1 MGKKIDIG
9 AYFDKLTRQGSGGR
23 RDLDDAVSATVDETS
38 PKSTSPTPTPRSS
51 TESGSSGGLGGRL
64 RDITKK
70 TIDKATSRSRRS
82 PTPKRPAETTWP
94 KHTRPGGSAVAIEY
108 SPNRDSDPDPGEVV
122 WTWVPYEEDPTQ
134 GKDRPVVV
142 IGRRG
147 SKLVGVPLT
156 SKPDDREAQ
165 VNVGTGGWDP
175 QQRVSYGR
183 IWRMLD
189 IDPGSMRREG
199 AVLDRPRFDEVVA
212 AVDHYYDVTY
222 PKTARKSAEAP
233 DF

>member
-9 AYFDKLTRQGSGGR
+9 GYFEKLTRRGTGGR
-23 RDLDDAVSATVDETS
+23 RDIDAAE
-38 PKSTSPTPTPRSS
+38 PTP
-51 TESGSSGGLGGRL
+51 
-64 RDITKK
+64 
-70 TIDKATSRSRRS
+70 DKATGKKPS
-82 PTPKRPAETTWP
+82 PV
-94 KHTRPGGSAVAIEY
+94 GNSVAIEY
-108 SPNRDSDPDPGEVV
+108 SPNRDDDPDPGEVV

-175 QQRVSYGR
+175 QQRVSYAR
-183 IWRMLD
+183 VWRMLD
-189 IDPGSMRREG
+189 VDPDSMRHEG
-199 AVLDRPRFDEVVA
+199 SVLDRRRFDEVVA
-212 AVDHYYDVTY
+212 AVDQYYDVTY
-222 PKTARKSAEAP
+222 ATATRARNNADAP

>member
-1 MGKKIDIG
+1 MGKRIDIG
-9 AYFDKLTRQGSGGR
+9 GYFDKLTKRGAGGR
-23 RDLDDAVSATVDETS
+23 RNIDDAVSATVDE
-38 PKSTSPTPTPRSS
+38 PVQ
-51 TESGSSGGLGGRL
+51 
-64 RDITKK
+64 
-70 TIDKATSRSRRS
+70 
-82 PTPKRPAETTWP
+82 TPKDAAPRQPAP
-94 KHTRPGGSAVAIEY
+94 RQQQPGNTRPDGGASVAIEY
-108 SPNRDSDPDPGEVV
+108 SPNRDDDPDPGEVV

-134 GKDRPVVV
+134 GKDRPVAV

-175 QQRVSYGR
+175 QQRVSYAR
-183 IWRMLD
+183 VWRMLD
-189 IDPGSMRREG
+189 IEPDNMRREG
-199 AVLDRPRFDEVVA
+199 STLDRHRFDELVA

-222 PKTARKSAEAP
+222 PTTTKTSSPKPNDAP